1 MENMKRHELVAM
13 AKARHIKYCYKMKK
27 QELIDAMSQMDN
39 APPVVLPHNDLSNI
53 ENMKFHE
60 LKNIGKALHV
70 KYYYKL
76 KKSVLL
82 DTLIALRTQSEHVVV
97 QEEEVVVVQEEVIAV
112 AREEEVVVVQE
123 EEAPQEE
130 VIAVAREEEVVVVQ
144 EEEAPQEEVIAV
156 AQEAPQEEENVVAQ
170 EEEAKEVPF
179 DYSNRRIA
187 HTFKRRVFDKVDE
200 AFFIKEVIPNMP
212 KRVLDECDLEAE
224 IEDNRVSTLSTNI
237 HITTHAKFVALGLNP
252 PPYEDFTLTWKER
265 YFYRE
270 LQTLYPHEFSNFIE
284 QKRLIGAIPPAN
296 ENTLVIQQNFSVAPL
311 FLRPPIP
318 NDEEKKDS
326 DTDNETVEMAN
337 VSAQTVN
344 SFLQTNAK
352 KAEAKPTKII
362 RKSRKQISVES
373 DSEDEIVG
381 NRKSMAAA
389 RQATLPH
396 LDIDFSDSEPES
408 KPAPKKSKAVA
419 SKKSK
424 PALKKSQTKKA
435 SAAIVDDD
443 EFSAFSDS
451 EPESKTAPKTKKN
464 TRLHK
469 NKK

>member
-97 QEEEVVVVQEEVIAV
+97 QEEEVVVV
-112 AREEEVVVVQE
+112 
-123 EEAPQEE
+123 QEE